1 MSFIT
6 FRRYYLDELLNC
18 TQFYGKVLDVG
29 GKKENKRGKFRPPLD
44 KVDSWKYLNIDKS
57 TNPDYLC
64 SVDDIPIEDES
75 FDIVLLAEVL
85 EHLENPIDV
94 LKECKRVLKKNGK
107 IVITMPFLYPKHAD
121 PYDFQRWTDYKLE
134 NELKKLGFKNI
145 VITPMGGIFAVI
157 YDLLHV
163 SLGSASKNRDA
174 LKNKIIGKF
183 IMPILAKVFKWLD
196 KKYEY
201 KNKTITTGYFIEA
214 YKK

>member
-6 FRRYYLDELLNC
+6 FRRYYLDDLLLH

-64 SVDDIPIEDES
+64 SADDIPVEDES

-85 EHLENPIDV
+85 EHIENPIEV
-94 LKECKRVLKKNGK
+94 LKECKRVLKENGK
-107 IVITMPFLYPKHAD
+107 IVITMPFLYSKHAD

-134 NELKKLGFKNI
+134 NEMKKLGFKEI
-145 VITPMGGIFAVI
+145 VIIPMGSIFAVI
-157 YDLLHV
+157 YDLLYV
-163 SLGSASKNRDA
+163 SLGMASKNRNA
-174 LKNKIIGKF
+174 LKNRVINKL
-183 IMPILAKVFKWLD
+183 IMPLIAKIFMWLD
-196 KKYEY
+196 NKYSY
-201 KNKTITTGYFIEA
+201 KSTTITTGYYIEA
-214 YKK
+214 KK